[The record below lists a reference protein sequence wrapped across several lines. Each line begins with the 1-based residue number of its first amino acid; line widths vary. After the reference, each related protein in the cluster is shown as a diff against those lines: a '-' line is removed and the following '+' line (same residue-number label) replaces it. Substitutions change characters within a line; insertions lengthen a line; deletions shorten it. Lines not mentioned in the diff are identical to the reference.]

1 MSWQLGAFGLLAVAL
16 AAGFAWYERTRPDAR
31 ILALVATLAA
41 LATLGRVA
49 FAALPNIKPT
59 TDIVLIAGYALG
71 GAPGFV
77 VGAVTG
83 LVSNF
88 FFGQGPW
95 TVWQMAAWAATGLVG
110 ATLARLTAG
119 RVARWPLAIICALVG
134 FAFAAFQ
141 DVGDWVTYS
150 DHSLAQLGI
159 YVGKGTAFDAVHA
172 AGCFVFALAFGLA
185 LLRALRRFRSRLD
198 VTWLPAEG
206 LPLLVAAVAVAALG
220 GLGAATSAR
229 AAATPTSY
237 LRGAQNRDGG
247 FGAAPGS
254 PSSSLYAGWAAL
266 GLAAEGVSPAG
277 AGPGGASAL
286 TYIAGTLSSGLDV
299 GSLERTIL
307 VVHAGGAN
315 PSAFAGRN
323 LVAMLDGDI
332 RRDGSV
338 NEQTNLTAFAVLALR
353 AAGAP
358 VRGSTVRWLAGQQN
372 SDGGFGFGTAG
383 GASDVDDTG
392 AVLEALAP
400 GGPARLIRGAV
411 SFIRAAQNG
420 DGGLPSQP
428 GGPSNAQSTA
438 WAIQGLIA
446 AGVDPSGVRRG
457 HSAMDYL
464 ASLIAPDGHVR
475 YAAGLDQTPV
485 WVTGEALMALARR
498 TLPLGPVPAPAVSH
512 SSPGPATHHPSSGA
526 ARARSH
532 ARTGPAPRPRRARAK
547 HHPRRG
553 GAAAVAPVGQVLAA
567 DFAGLYYALQ
577 RALAPVEASLPTSQ

>member
-16 AAGFAWYERTRPDAR
+16 AAGFAWYEGTRPDAR

-185 LLRALRRFRSRLD
+185 LLRALRRFRARMD

-206 LPLLVAAVAVAALG
+206 LPLLVAGVAVAALG

-277 AGPGGASAL
+277 GGPGGASAL

-457 HSAMDYL
+457 RSAMDYL

-512 SSPGPATHHPSSGA
+512 SSPGPATHHPSSA
-526 ARARSH
+526 PPRASSHARAR
-532 ARTGPAPRPRRARAK
+532 PAPRPRSRAGHGHGK
-547 HHPRRG
+547 P
-553 GAAAVAPVGQVLAA
+553 GAAAGQATVGQVLAA
-567 DFAGLYYALQ
+567 DFAGLYNALR
-577 RALAPVEASLPTSQ
+577 RALAPVAASLPTS